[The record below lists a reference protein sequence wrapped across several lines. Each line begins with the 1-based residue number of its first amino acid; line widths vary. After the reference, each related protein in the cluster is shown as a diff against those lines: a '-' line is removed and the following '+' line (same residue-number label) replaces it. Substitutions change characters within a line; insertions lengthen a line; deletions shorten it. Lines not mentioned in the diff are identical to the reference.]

1 MPPPLLYSTIL
12 NLVAAFCLIVYY
24 NSGNETKEVCQDK
37 LLKAF
42 LLMVPLSSRHLL
54 ISINYWFHYVF
65 IYQTEDALDLSPKSC
80 SPSSPVFRL
89 FSGSSQSL
97 LLQISLLVPLLLF
110 GDSCLGLLICM
121 QFPSTVSFVHQFF
134 FFPHLHPLQPY
145 HAAAHTGFITT
156 KQKVDLKKGTY
167 IFMINNFYLLHHF
180 LMVPSFSNAF
190 VKNIYFYLKL
200 QTQTF

>member
-1 MPPPLLYSTIL
+1 MKVKNSRKLRPTLPPPLLYSTIL

-24 NSGNETKEVCQDK
+24 NSGNETKKVCQDK

-110 GDSCLGLLICM
+110 GDSCLGLLIYLHA
-121 QFPSTVSFVHQFF
+121 VSKYRFICSSVL
-134 FFPHLHPLQPY
+134 FFPHLHPLQQ
-145 HAAAHTGFITT
+145 HTPA
-156 KQKVDLKKGTY
+156 
-167 IFMINNFYLLHHF
+167 LLLLNRKWIWRKAPISSWLIILSSSSF
-180 LMVPSFSNAF
+180 LNGP
-190 VKNIYFYLKL
+190 
-200 QTQTF
+200 